1 MQSGDYEMRLTVGLA
16 ALAATL
22 VAATPASA
30 QLASATAEAKGVVLL
45 PLTLTK
51 TSDLDFGTVVADP
64 LVAGTVVIDANTG
77 ARSVSGGVTAVP
89 SFPGGRAVF
98 QGAGSAGQLV
108 DLTLSPPS
116 VLNSGSNTVVVN
128 SMTFDSGGGLATT
141 RTIDNSGAFA
151 IGVGGDFQIAAGQAN
166 GVYSA
171 NFDVTADYQ

>member
-1 MQSGDYEMRLTVGLA
+1 MRLTVGLA

-64 LVAGTVVIDANTG
+64 SLAGTVVIDSSTG
-77 ARSVSGGVTAVP
+77 ARSVTGGVTAVP

-98 QGAGSAGQLV
+98 QGAGSAGQQV
-108 DLTLSPPS
+108 DLTLVAPS
-116 VLNSGSNTVVVN
+116 VLNSGSNTVSVN
-128 SMTFDSGGGLATT
+128 SMTFNGGGTT
-141 RTIDNSGAFA
+141 KTVTIDNTGAFA
-151 IGVGGDFQIAAGQAN
+151 VGVGGDFAIAAGQAN
-166 GVYSA
+166 GVYTA

>member
-98 QGAGSAGQLV
+98 QGAGSSGQLV
-108 DLTLSPPS
+108 DLTLSPTS
-116 VLNSGSNTVVVN
+116 VP
-128 SMTFDSGGGLATT
+128 
-141 RTIDNSGAFA
+141 
-151 IGVGGDFQIAAGQAN
+151 
-166 GVYSA
+166 
-171 NFDVTADYQ
+171 

>member
-1 MQSGDYEMRLTVGLA
+1 MRLTVGLA

-64 LVAGTVVIDANTG
+64 SLAGTVVIDSATG
-77 ARSVSGGVTAVP
+77 ARSVTGSVTAVP

-98 QGAGSAGQLV
+98 QGAGSAGQVV
-108 DLTLSPPS
+108 DLTLVAPS
-116 VLNSGSNTVVVN
+116 VLNSGSNTVSVN
-128 SMTFDSGGGLATT
+128 SMTFNGGLQTKT
-141 RTIDNSGAFA
+141 VTIDNTGAFSV
-151 IGVGGDFQIAAGQAN
+151 GVGGDFAIAANQAN

>member
-1 MQSGDYEMRLTVGLA
+1 MRLTVGLA

-64 LVAGTVVIDANTG
+64 SLAGTVVIDSATG
-77 ARSVSGGVTAVP
+77 ARSVTGGVTAVP

-98 QGAGSAGQLV
+98 QGAGSAGQQV
-108 DLTLSPPS
+108 DLTLGAPS
-116 VLNSGSNTVVVN
+116 VLNSGSNTVSVN
-128 SMTFDSGGGLATT
+128 SMTFNGGGQLKTV
-141 RTIDNSGAFA
+141 TIDNTGAFA
-151 IGVGGDFQIAAGQAN
+151 VGVGGDFAIAAGQAN